1 MSINIRPTLA
11 LREKS
16 QASHSFEGGQC
27 GSTAGVPR
35 QESDRKTLSHSAKAE
50 LATAKCYLVNHS
62 TGLSYTRK
70 HVVFNVDSIFV
81 LFARHFI

>member
-1 MSINIRPTLA
+1 MSINIRPILA
-11 LREKS
+11 LCEKS

-50 LATAKCYLVNHS
+50 LGLTFATAKSYLVRHLI
-62 TGLSYTRK
+62 GLSYTHK
-70 HVVFNVDSIFV
+70 HV
-81 LFARHFI
+81 LFALHFI